1 MNDLVEACSEAL
13 RESQGIDSGV
23 SERTVR
29 DDIRIMR
36 SDILGFNAPINQR
49 FGNYWYSD
57 PTYSIFGVSV
67 DGRLLLG
74 RILEFIIDIR
84 EEVKHPGMEEI
95 VRSLEE
101 ALRPEDIMKKSS
113 LSQKQVRSIKQPD
126 ILEDLQLTME
136 DIILPTPYQF
146 KWSEVLEAIQQ

>member
-1 MNDLVEACSEAL
+1 MNDLVEACSKVL
-13 RESQGIDSGV
+13 RENQGIDSGV

-36 SDILGFNAPINQR
+36 SDILGFNAPIKQR
-49 FGNYWYSD
+49 FGYYSYTD

-95 VRSLEE
+95 VKSLEE
-101 ALRPEDIMKKSS
+101 ALKPEDIVKRSS
-113 LSQKQVRSIKQPD
+113 ISQKLERSLKHSD
-126 ILEDLQLTME
+126 ILEDVQLTLE
-136 DIILPTPYQF
+136 DIILPIPYRF
-146 KWSEVLEAIQQ
+146 KWSEVLEAIQ